1 MNPVRLNARV
11 VNAHLAAHTN
21 KMFQRPDHGAFA
33 QIAGVRLESGMTDTS
48 RYPMAHRYDVSLKAL
63 FLSEGDGIMRRL
75 LFGGKVI
82 EFLATEQPQVF
93 NHRADL
99 VVRTEDRSLHHVEF
113 QTFNEAGFALRMLEY
128 YAYLVRVYKQ
138 HVSQVV
144 LYLGR
149 EPLRLEAAYTSPSID
164 FRFEIVNLCEFDAG
178 PLLASEDWAD
188 NLLALLAK
196 GEPET
201 ALEVVLSRL
210 RAMKSKDQD
219 WAAGTLLQLSGILGI
234 EETVNDRLKE
244 AGMINL
250 MENKVLGPLIRQQFE
265 QGERKGQQDLLQE
278 LLTEKFGSLPVWAQ
292 QRLQGA
298 SAEDL
303 HAWAKRILRSTTLED
318 TLR

>member
-1 MNPVRLNARV
+1 M
-11 VNAHLAAHTN
+11 
-21 KMFQRPDHGAFA
+21 A
-33 QIAGVRLESGMTDTS
+33 Q
-48 RYPMAHRYDVSLKAL
+48 RYDVSLKAL
-63 FLSEGDGIMRRL
+63 FLSEGDVIIRRL

-82 EFLATEQPQVF
+82 EFLATEQPQIF
-93 NHRADL
+93 NRRADL
-99 VVRTEDRSLHHVEF
+99 VVRTENGSLHHVEF
-113 QTFNEAGFALRMLEY
+113 QTDNEAGFEVRMLEY
-128 YAYLVRVYKQ
+128 YAYLVRVHKQ

-149 EPLRLEAAYTSPSID
+149 QPLRLEAAYTSPSID
-164 FRFEIVNLCEFDAG
+164 FRFEIVNLREYDAG

-219 WAAGTLLQLSGILGI
+219 WAAGTLLQLSGILGM
-234 EETVNDRLKE
+234 EETVNDRLRE

-250 MENKVLGPLIRQQFE
+250 MENKVLGPLIRQQLQ
-265 QGERKGQQDLLQE
+265 QGRSEGQQDLLQE
-278 LLTEKFGSLPVWAQ
+278 LLADKFGSLPVWAL

-298 SAEDL
+298 SPEDL
-303 HAWAKRILRSTTLED
+303 LAWAKRILRSTTLED